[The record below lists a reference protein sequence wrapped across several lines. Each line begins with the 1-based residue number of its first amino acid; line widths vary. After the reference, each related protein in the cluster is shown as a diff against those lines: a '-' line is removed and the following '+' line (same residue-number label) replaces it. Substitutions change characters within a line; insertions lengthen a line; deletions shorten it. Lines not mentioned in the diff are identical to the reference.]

1 MCWFLHDAI
10 KTCSTFLFSFL
21 IFFNHCVQIHNQW
34 FVVIYMYHGAYRLLD
49 WGSVLQPY
57 LPITYSYKC
66 NSTLK
71 TKRRLISWF
80 FLEAHRRKKAVIWK
94 YNRRFEIKNEDIKLK
109 NSTASAIVRRRIIFV
124 CLSENGDCREK
135 TERLTSA
142 RLP

>member
-1 MCWFLHDAI
+1 MCWFLHDGI
-10 KTCSTFLFSFL
+10 KSCSTFLFSFL

-49 WGSVLQPY
+49 GGSVLQPY

-71 TKRRLISWF
+71 TKKTAYF
-80 FLEAHRRKKAVIWK
+80 VVFLEAHRRKNAVIWK
-94 YNRRFEIKNEDIKLK
+94 CNRRFEIMNEDIKLK

-124 CLSENGDCREK
+124 CLSEIGDYREK
-135 TERLTSA
+135 T
-142 RLP
+142 

>member
-1 MCWFLHDAI
+1 MCCFLHDAI

-49 WGSVLQPY
+49 GGSVLQPY

-71 TKRRLISWF
+71 TKKTAYF
-80 FLEAHRRKKAVIWK
+80 VGFLEAHRRKNAVVWK
-94 YNRRFEIKNEDIKLK
+94 CNRRFEIMNEDIKLK

-124 CLSENGDCREK
+124 CLSEIGDYREK
-135 TERLTSA
+135 T
-142 RLP
+142 